1 MFEQHDTFVSL
12 QIFVTVLV
20 SSLCV
25 SYPGELHAM
34 ITRRLFLKETKQVGK
49 MDYLC
54 FLARKNCFHRPS
66 GKGLQ
71 QQQLIYRKELFRT
84 NRNGAKYFS
93 QSQFM
98 P

>member
-34 ITRRLFLKETKQVGK
+34 ITRRLF
-49 MDYLC
+49 
-54 FLARKNCFHRPS
+54 
-66 GKGLQ
+66 
-71 QQQLIYRKELFRT
+71 
-84 NRNGAKYFS
+84 
-93 QSQFM
+93 
-98 P
+98 